1 MSGNQQLDS
10 QLMASLQSSMQ
21 QPLQQHLQQMQQSM
35 QPMQQPLQPMQQ
47 LMQPMQQFGQ
57 QQSAY
62 NPFDAIAKMQRQPMQ
77 QPVMN
82 PFFGGQ
88 IPMNF
93 GLPEASRIPADFQS
107 ALQNFERGT
116 PLPPPVD
123 NSMSA
128 VFDSGNVYGGNFN
141 GGNNN

>member
-21 QPLQQHLQQMQQSM
+21 QPMQQMQQPLQQMQQS
-35 QPMQQPLQPMQQ
+35 
-47 LMQPMQQFGQ
+47 MQPMQQFGQ

-62 NPFDAIAKMQRQPMQ
+62 NPFDAIAQMQRQPMQ

-116 PLPPPVD
+116 PPPPPVD

>member
-1 MSGNQQLDS
+1 VSGNQQLDS

-21 QPLQQHLQQMQQSM
+21 QPR
-35 QPMQQPLQPMQQ
+35 QQPLQPMQQ
-47 LMQPMQQFGQ
+47 SMQPMQQFGQ

-62 NPFDAIAKMQRQPMQ
+62 NPFEAIAQMKRQPMQ

-116 PLPPPVD
+116 PPPPPPVD

-128 VFDSGNVYGGNFN
+128 VFDSGNLIGGNFN

>member
-1 MSGNQQLDS
+1 
-10 QLMASLQSSMQ
+10 MQ
-21 QPLQQHLQQMQQSM
+21 QPLQQMQQSM
-35 QPMQQPLQPMQQ
+35 QPMQQ
-47 LMQPMQQFGQ
+47 FGQ
-57 QQSAY
+57 QQSTY
-62 NPFDAIAKMQRQPMQ
+62 NPFEAIAQMQRQPMQ

-116 PLPPPVD
+116 PPPPVD
-123 NSMSA
+123 NYMGA
-128 VFDSGNVYGGNFN
+128 IFDSGNFYGGNFN
-141 GGNNN
+141 GGNGND

>member
-21 QPLQQHLQQMQQSM
+21 QPR
-35 QPMQQPLQPMQQ
+35 QQPLQPMQQ
-47 LMQPMQQFGQ
+47 SMQPMQQFGQ

-62 NPFDAIAKMQRQPMQ
+62 NPFDAIAQMQRQPMQ

-107 ALQNFERGT
+107 ALKNFERGT
-116 PLPPPVD
+116 PPPPPPVD
-123 NSMSA
+123 NSMGTI
-128 VFDSGNVYGGNFN
+128 FDSGNLIGGNFN

>member
-21 QPLQQHLQQMQQSM
+21 QPMQQS
-35 QPMQQPLQPMQQ
+35 
-47 LMQPMQQFGQ
+47 MQPMQQFGQ

-62 NPFDAIAKMQRQPMQ
+62 NPFDAIAQMQRQPMQ

-107 ALQNFERGT
+107 ALKNFERGT
-116 PLPPPVD
+116 PPPPPPVD
-123 NSMSA
+123 NSMGTI
-128 VFDSGNVYGGNFN
+128 FDSGNLIGGNFN

>member
-21 QPLQQHLQQMQQSM
+21 QPMQQMQQPLQQMQQS
-35 QPMQQPLQPMQQ
+35 
-47 LMQPMQQFGQ
+47 MQPMQQFGQ

-62 NPFDAIAKMQRQPMQ
+62 NPFDAIAQMQRQPMQ

-88 IPMNF
+88 IPMSF

-116 PLPPPVD
+116 PPPPPVD

>member
-1 MSGNQQLDS
+1 
-10 QLMASLQSSMQ
+10 
-21 QPLQQHLQQMQQSM
+21 MQQS
-35 QPMQQPLQPMQQ
+35 
-47 LMQPMQQFGQ
+47 MQPMQQFGQ

-62 NPFDAIAKMQRQPMQ
+62 NPFDAIAQMQRQPMQ

-107 ALQNFERGT
+107 ALQNFKRGT
-116 PLPPPVD
+116 PPPPVD
-123 NSMSA
+123 NSIGA
-128 VFDSGNVYGGNFN
+128 VFDSGNFYGGNCN
-141 GGNNN
+141 GGNGND